1 MGAMGDISYE
11 NFDLLIER
19 VGEGF
24 RARVQVAERQYK
36 RDFSLMEDRPVLSR
50 LVESLAG
57 RRGGRDEG
65 ATDDGGGVLPE
76 LKPLTQLGIALY
88 SSVFDDEVRDAL
100 KTALER
106 SVGPSAGLRIR
117 LRLDAPEL
125 FDVAWELLC
134 DPTSMRFPVLSE
146 KTPLVRYLDLAQPRD
161 PLPVTAP
168 LRVLVTVSSP
178 KGVPELEVET
188 EWQELSTALR
198 GLIAAGKVDLQR
210 LTPPTLPELRSRLL
224 EGEYH
229 VFHFIGHGQFD
240 PEANEGYLLFED
252 AAGGP
257 KPVSGEDLGTWFA
270 DHFSLRLA
278 VLNSCQGG
286 VTSERDPYAGVA
298 QRLIQQGTP
307 AVIAMQCAISD
318 RAAITFS
325 EGFYHALATGRPLE
339 AAVATGRKAIR
350 TDVSEI
356 EWATPVLYS
365 RLPEGSLFEIDE
377 LSPEQRA
384 LLNDQTVLQAFWN
397 PTHASTS
404 TVFFGKRAA
413 EPSEMGEVEP
423 VVGLPYAMMLGEIR
437 QFLARFFEEVIVTD
451 DRDRIDPDGALIALG
466 GPVTNPVTATIVAE
480 TPLPLWFLGMPY
492 TAGRERSVG
501 TDVDIFRPQ
510 ITEGRLSS
518 DVGLGARIAPPDRP
532 PQLVIAGCY
541 GAGTLG
547 VARLFMSADAV
558 RTFGPMNDV
567 PRFEAVA
574 RSYLTGWDVA
584 RSEILTTRPW

>member
-1 MGAMGDISYE
+1 MGDISYE

-24 RARVQVAERQYK
+24 RARVQVADRQYK
-36 RDFSLMEDRPVLSR
+36 RDFSLADDQPVMSR
-50 LVESLAG
+50 LMEALAG
-57 RRGGRDEG
+57 RGARGPAEE
-65 ATDDGGGVLPE
+65 TNDDDVVPE
-76 LKPLTQLGIALY
+76 AKSLTQLGTALY
-88 SSVFDDEVRDAL
+88 STVFDDEVRDAL

-125 FDVAWELLC
+125 AHVAWELLC

-168 LRVLVTVSSP
+168 LRILVAVSSP
-178 KGVPELEVET
+178 KGVPELEVER

-198 GLIAAGKVDLQR
+198 GLIASGKVDVER
-210 LTPPTLPELRSRLL
+210 LSPPTLTELRSRLL

-229 VFHFIGHGQFD
+229 VFHFIGHGVFD
-240 PEANEGYLLFED
+240 PGANEGYLLFEN
-252 AAGGP
+252 AEGGP
-257 KPVSGEDLGTWFA
+257 RAVSGDDLGTWFA

-286 VTSERDPYAGVA
+286 VTSDVDPFAGVA
-298 QRLIQQGTP
+298 QKLIQQGTP

-318 RAAITFS
+318 LAAITFS
-325 EGFYHALATGRPLE
+325 EGFYQALATGRPLE

-350 TDVSEI
+350 TDVSDI

-365 RLPEGSLFEIDE
+365 RLPSGALFEIDE
-377 LSPEQRA
+377 LSPDQRA
-384 LLNDQTVLQAFWN
+384 LLNEQLVLQVFWN
-397 PTHASTS
+397 PTLASTV
-404 TVFFGKRAA
+404 TLFFGKRAA

-437 QFLARFFEEVIVTD
+437 QFLDRFFEKVIVTD
-451 DRDRIDPDGALIALG
+451 DRDQIDPDGALITLG
-466 GPVTNPVTATIVAE
+466 GPVTNPVTAAIVEE

-501 TDVDIFRPQ
+501 TEVDTFKPQ
-510 ITEGRLSS
+510 LAEGKLAS
-518 DVGLGARIAPPDRP
+518 DVGLGARIAPAGGP
-532 PQLVIAGCY
+532 PKFVIAGCY

-558 RTFGPMNDV
+558 KSFGPLNDV
-567 PRFEAVA
+567 ARFEVVA
-574 RSYLTGWDVA
+574 RSHLAGWDVA
-584 RSEILTTRPW
+584 HSEVLATRPW